1 VGRDDGCVFLDWL
14 RNLLPALRECVG
26 NFYGDLQ
33 MKKETS
39 GFSKNI
45 RLVGWY
51 WKTTNLHY
59 LKDVSQW
66 FYDDEKSEHI
76 YKNLG
81 VMCMD
86 NFGNLVLVGKSYEHQ
101 SGDL

>member
-1 VGRDDGCVFLDWL
+1 
-14 RNLLPALRECVG
+14 
-26 NFYGDLQ
+26 
-33 MKKETS
+33 MKEK
-39 GFSKNI
+39 I

-51 WKTTNLHY
+51 WGTTKLHNF
-59 LKDVSQW
+59 KNVSQW

-86 NFGNLVLVGKSYEHQ
+86 NFGDLFLVGENVRNLDYVAVDAYNMADAMLKAREAK
-101 SGDL
+101 